1 MMYSH
6 KGGGPDVGNGK
17 TAGPKDEPLVAGS
30 PPGEDELVTEHEHM
44 PFILRY
50 STLISRLFGVI
61 TLTGNIHFY
70 LVLL

>member
-6 KGGGPDVGNGK
+6 KGGGLGVGNGK
-17 TAGPKDEPLVAGS
+17 AGDPRDEPLVAGS
-30 PPGEDELVTEHEHM
+30 PPGEDELVTENEHV

-61 TLTGNIHFY
+61 TLTGSIHF
-70 LVLL
+70 